1 MREIKFRGYDTADHA
16 REWVTFT
23 LDDLLSGSDD
33 YELIDPDTVV
43 QLIATDKNG
52 NEVYEDDTVIGDD
65 GTEWIVGVT
74 SYVTSEDGFVHDI
87 PLEFFT
93 LKEADQ

>member
-1 MREIKFRGYDTADHA
+1 MTSFKFRYMAADGVHYYKN
-16 REWVTFT
+16 VT
-23 LDDLLSGSDD
+23 LPADA
-33 YELIDPDTVV
+33 V
-43 QLIATDKNG
+43 QLVGHDTNG